1 MRVLSSN
8 RPDTLNLSINYGFSN
23 LPIHDCEA
31 VLKAPVSRGTGWVTI
46 TYFMTKLRAF
56 TGTQIWPSSSPLHN
70 VSSCDKLPWL
80 ALDRH
85 VDTYPNATDYMP
97 CHVGRLHGKR
107 VLVSTQ
113 HPSPSPYKGH
123 IIWSALLSSIHKS
136 QNHTQPKL
144 SFHFHFLVSISL
156 SKVSFISPFL
166 RRTIAGK
173 IKALPWIN
181 GGFSDRSLFGLSKRK
196 RHVLLSSRV
205 LVTLT
210 EVGNPKQKRLYLA
223 QFRSYS
229 MLCLANQRQN
239 SL

>member
-1 MRVLSSN
+1 MGVLSSN

-85 VDTYPNATDYMP
+85 LDTYPNATDYMP

-156 SKVSFISPFL
+156 SKVSFISPFRPPAKQSPEKL
-166 RRTIAGK
+166 KLFPGEMEVSATDRCLDCQSENVTFSCRRVF
-173 IKALPWIN
+173 W
-181 GGFSDRSLFGLSKRK
+181 
-196 RHVLLSSRV
+196 
-205 LVTLT
+205 
-210 EVGNPKQKRLYLA
+210 
-223 QFRSYS
+223 
-229 MLCLANQRQN
+229 
-239 SL
+239 